1 MPDLVALNAE
11 LLRDPAAIPGHPL
24 VQSLAQRDPELGFLC
39 PLVRALVEI
48 ENGSCAAATAQ
59 AALATCWL
67 VDDSA
72 INRPEDWTAGDNLEV
87 VEIVEHHISA
97 EFQGATIPLRFL
109 SEADLLY
116 CSEEY
121 KDHITAATVADLL
134 SQKDGL
140 ALLKTPNA
148 LIDWLIKQAGDP
160 VGEPEGE
167 DEPLCS
173 IRYQLVGIGGV
184 EVAGPALVNG
194 YHEISLEALNA
205 DYQQRPDD
213 EAFCWLHALDA
224 SQAEQL
230 GVASSESTT
239 DSNEGATPLYPAWVS
254 PSADVEACW
263 ITADQLQESYTQ
275 GRRLRQGGNAIRLVL
290 GCGLNWDPMH
300 DSEQCPDEDQ
310 EDGSLSYPD
319 DHQPTVQISLAQ
331 DSEHGSKQQEELLKV
346 LNILALISK

>member
-72 INRPEDWTAGDNLEV
+72 INRPEDWTAGDNMEV
-87 VEIVEHHISA
+87 AEIVEHHISA
-97 EFQGATIPLRFL
+97 EFQGTTIPLRFL

-148 LIDWLIKQAGDP
+148 LIDWLIKRP
-160 VGEPEGE
+160 VIQWGSRRGKTN
-167 DEPLCS
+167 LCV
-173 IRYQLVGIGGV
+173 RF
-184 EVAGPALVNG
+184 A
-194 YHEISLEALNA
+194 ISLLG
-205 DYQQRPDD
+205 
-213 EAFCWLHALDA
+213 
-224 SQAEQL
+224 L
-230 GVASSESTT
+230 GVLKSQ
-239 DSNEGATPLYPAWVS
+239 DL
-254 PSADVEACW
+254 
-263 ITADQLQESYTQ
+263 
-275 GRRLRQGGNAIRLVL
+275 
-290 GCGLNWDPMH
+290 
-300 DSEQCPDEDQ
+300 
-310 EDGSLSYPD
+310 LS
-319 DHQPTVQISLAQ
+319 
-331 DSEHGSKQQEELLKV
+331 
-346 LNILALISK
+346 